1 MLGKRKYFNQ
11 SLQAFCLTL
20 GFLTRPQGADFC
32 LGSVRY
38 ITQYSEVKMKN
49 SFLKKG
55 LSEIIDTMG
64 SMELEALVSIGKQS
78 IALARKTLVHID

>member
-1 MLGKRKYFNQ
+1 
-11 SLQAFCLTL
+11 
-20 GFLTRPQGADFC
+20 
-32 LGSVRY
+32 
-38 ITQYSEVKMKN
+38 MKN

-78 IALARKTLVHID
+78 IALARKTLVHIDWPYTLETDFSLFHQVAKVTTLQSCSEGKCIS